1 MTALRYAGTLPPGAL
16 VRLDPVPVAAPAPI
30 WLTADPDDLAFAPQ
44 DAGRIIAWRARATP
58 TIVARAVAA
67 NPSGTT
73 YRERALRFEVEVN
86 GGLRL
91 TDALADAACLTLGL
105 IFKADLPEAR
115 TLLTLQPAKAEGS
128 LFVDAKGAELR
139 LGQKGGETELML
151 QAEGAADQVTLV
163 LLALGDGQAW
173 LAANGGA
180 AVSAGTGLATVGPA
194 DLFIACRGARG
205 GLRNKLGAF
214 ALSDVLIWPGQ
225 NLLAQAQDVALSGAI
240 SLWQERARHGL

>member
-1 MTALRYAGTLPPGAL
+1 MSALRYAGTLPPGAL
-16 VRLDPVPVAAPAPI
+16 VRLDPAPVAAPAPI
-30 WLTADPDDLAFAPQ
+30 WLTADPDDLEFTPQ
-44 DAGRIIAWRARATP
+44 DPARVLGWRAHGAP
-58 TIVARAVAA
+58 SCVAHAVAA
-67 NPSGTT
+67 NPLGTP
-73 YRERALRFEVEVN
+73 YRHGALRLEAEVN

-91 TDALADAACLTLGL
+91 DDALADATCLTVGL
-105 IFKADLPEAR
+105 IFQAGLPEAR
-115 TLLTLQPAKAEGS
+115 TLLALQPRGGDGS
-128 LFVDAKGAELR
+128 LFLDAKGSELR
-139 LGQKGGETELML
+139 LGQRGGETELLL
-151 QAEGAADQVTLV
+151 QAEGVADQVTLV

-173 LAANGGA
+173 LAANGRA
-180 AVSAGTGLATVGPA
+180 AVRAGTGLATAGPA

>member
-1 MTALRYAGTLPPGAL
+1 MSALRYAGTLPPGAL
-16 VRLDPVPVAAPAPI
+16 VRLDPAPVAAPASI
-30 WLTADPDDLAFAPQ
+30 WLTADPADLEFAPQ
-44 DAGRIIAWRARATP
+44 DASRAVAWRAHGAP
-58 TIVARAVAA
+58 SCVAHAVSA
-67 NPSGTT
+67 NPAGTT
-73 YRERALRFEVEVN
+73 WRECALRFDAAVN

-91 TDALADAACLTLGL
+91 ADALADAACLTLGL
-105 IFKADLPEAR
+105 IFQAGLPEAR
-115 TLLTLQPAKAEGS
+115 TLLALQPRGADGS
-128 LFVDAKGAELR
+128 LFLDAKGSELR
-139 LGQKGGETELML
+139 LGQKGGDTQLLL
-151 QAEGAADQVTLV
+151 QVDGAADQVTLV

-180 AVSAGTGLATVGPA
+180 AVRAGTSQLMVGPA

-225 NLLAQAQDVALSGAI
+225 NLLARAQDVALNGAI

>member
-1 MTALRYAGTLPPGAL
+1 MSALHYAGILPPGAL
-16 VRLDPVPVAAPAPI
+16 VRLNPTPVAAPAPI
-30 WLTADPDDLAFAPQ
+30 WLTADPDDLEFAPQ
-44 DAGRIIAWRARATP
+44 DASRAIAWRARATP
-58 TIVARAVAA
+58 SCVAHAVAA

-73 YRERALRFEVEVN
+73 WRHGALRFEAEVN
-86 GGLRL
+86 GGLL
-91 TDALADAACLTLGL
+91 LADALADAACLTLGL
-105 IFKADLPEAR
+105 IFQAGLPEAR
-115 TLLTLQPAKAEGS
+115 TLLALQPRGAEGS
-128 LFVDAKGAELR
+128 LFLDAKGSELR
-139 LGQKGGETELML
+139 LGQRGGETQLLLHET
-151 QAEGAADQVTLV
+151 GAADQVMLV

-180 AVSAGTGLATVGPA
+180 AVRAGTSLATVGPA

-240 SLWQERARHGL
+240 SLWQERTRHGL

>member
-1 MTALRYAGTLPPGAL
+1 MTALRFAGTLPPGAL

-30 WLTADPDDLAFAPQ
+30 WLTADPDDLEFAPQ
-44 DAGRIIAWRARATP
+44 DPARVLGWRARGAP
-58 TIVARAVAA
+58 SCVAHAVAA

-73 YRERALRFEVEVN
+73 YRERALRFDAEVN
-86 GGLRL
+86 GGLL
-91 TDALADAACLTLGL
+91 LADALSDAACLTLGL

-115 TLLTLQPAKAEGS
+115 TLLTLQPAGAEGS
-128 LFVDAKGAELR
+128 LFLDAKGADLR

-163 LLALGDGQAW
+163 LLALDDGQAW

-180 AVSAGTGLATVGPA
+180 AVRAGTGLATVGLA

-240 SLWQERARHGL
+240 ALWQERARHGL